1 MNKYLIF
8 LLLVTMAS
16 CSSTKPK
23 STVSRSHKNV
33 NKVAKKPVEKVQ
45 TTVLKTPVKIADQ
58 EVTLPSK
65 TEVLEATSTV
75 KVTTQLVI
83 EYINQY
89 KEVAKENM
97 KKFGVPASIA
107 LGQGILESGAGTGD
121 LSLKANNHFGIKCH
135 AEWAGPSVRHDDDAP
150 DECFRKYDKVIE
162 SYYDHSLFLSSRP
175 WYKPLF
181 KLPINDYKGWAKGLK
196 NAGYATDPKYPN
208 KLISLIEKYQ
218 LQKIDAEVLEGK
230 SASSDSLLITENS
243 YVNQNSQNE
252 STEDS
257 YLVSPGDTLYSI
269 SKKFNIT
276 IEDLKKKNNLSD
288 NSLSLGQSL
297 KVK

>member
-1 MNKYLIF
+1 
-8 LLLVTMAS
+8 MAS
-16 CSSTKPK
+16 CSSRKTR
-23 STVSRSHKNV
+23 STVSKSPK
-33 NKVAKKPVEKVQ
+33 KVSKVVQKPIVK
-45 TTVLKTPVKIADQ
+45 TTPEVVTNQ
-58 EVTLPSK
+58 EVTLPPK

-75 KVTTQLVI
+75 KVTTQLVQ

-97 KKFGVPASIA
+97 RKFGVPASIA

-135 AEWAGPSVRHDDDAP
+135 AEWTGPSVRHDDDAP
-150 DECFRKYDKVIE
+150 DECFRKYEKVID
-162 SYYDHSLFLSSRP
+162 SYYDHSSFLTSRP

-181 KLPINDYKGWAKGLK
+181 KLQKNDYKGWAKGLK
-196 NAGYATDPKYPN
+196 SAGYATDPKYPN
-208 KLISLIEKYQ
+208 KLISLIERYQ

-230 SASSDSLLITENS
+230 NNADDKIQVTTNLEKINTIQNTESELEEN
-243 YVNQNSQNE
+243 YTV
-252 STEDS
+252 TK
-257 YLVSPGDTLYSI
+257 GDTLFSI

-276 IEDLKKKNNLSD
+276 IEELKKKNNLSN